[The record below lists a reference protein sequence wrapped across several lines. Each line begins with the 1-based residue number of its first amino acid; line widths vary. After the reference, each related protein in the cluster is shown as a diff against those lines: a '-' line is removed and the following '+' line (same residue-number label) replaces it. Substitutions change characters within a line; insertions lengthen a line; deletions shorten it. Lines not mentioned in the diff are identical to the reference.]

1 MRVDRPGLGRL
12 RGLLQLRPLR
22 PLGTRP
28 PGRERGR
35 MCLLRPVASV
45 SGARTPG
52 GRASTG
58 RVVEQEGS
66 AMATVTVSRQIS
78 APIEEIF
85 KVFTDLSHASERVSG
100 IKKLEVLTS

>member
-22 PLGTRP
+22 PLRNRP

-45 SGARTPG
+45 SGARTPEDRAAVAPSAAA
-52 GRASTG
+52 GRI
-58 RVVEQEGS
+58 VEQEGS
-66 AMATVTVSRQIS
+66 AMATVTVSRQIA
-78 APIEEIF
+78 APIEQIF
-85 KVFTDLSHASERVSG
+85 KVFTDLSH
-100 IKKLEVLTS
+100 